1 MDQLTP
7 RPVLSVLHDD
17 NEWRQSDN
25 HRNRRF
31 GDLLRRAGDF
41 DRFCWLYPQHR
52 NITLLRIEML
62 DPEQRRLLEINHGCP
77 GITQH
82 LRWIPDGSTILT
94 GGLRLIFGLASWPKS
109 VRVETPCATP

>member
-62 DPEQRRLLEINHGCP
+62 DPEQRRLLEIMVPVFERIRSSAIC
-77 GITQH
+77 TQLAYTTQGLKRGRIVH
-82 LRWIPDGSTILT
+82 LP
-94 GGLRLIFGLASWPKS
+94 
-109 VRVETPCATP
+109 